1 MINFDGTSSEEAIS
15 AQEVEAP
22 GFKSGERRFEAP
34 RLRSRVNQVGF
45 SPGLF
50 RTWELQLPRK
60 RSLSLGLQPLKN
72 VRLRY
77 HTGANAFSNPAL
89 LW

>member
-15 AQEVEAP
+15 AQEVEAS

-45 SPGLF
+45 
-50 RTWELQLPRK
+50 
-60 RSLSLGLQPLKN
+60 
-72 VRLRY
+72 
-77 HTGANAFSNPAL
+77 
-89 LW
+89 